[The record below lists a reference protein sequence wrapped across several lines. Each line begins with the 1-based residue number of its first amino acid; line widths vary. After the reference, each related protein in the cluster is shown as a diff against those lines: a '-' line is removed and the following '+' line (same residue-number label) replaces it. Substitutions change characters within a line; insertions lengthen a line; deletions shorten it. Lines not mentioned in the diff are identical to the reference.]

1 MRSMDKRNKLVRK
14 RIIKVFAELGKVVLS
29 TRDIEEAMKLQV
41 NSYGYKYKHTPT
53 TNQLSNILKRHAEF
67 VRTSE
72 DSVIV
77 RDVKGSSYTMA
88 TWELTEKGREF
99 I

>member
-1 MRSMDKRNKLVRK
+1 MEMKKNKLVRK
-14 RIIKVFAELGKVVLS
+14 RIIKVFAELGKSVLS
-29 TRDIEEAMKLQV
+29 TRDIEEAMKSQV
-41 NSYGYKYKHTPT
+41 NSYGERYKHTPT
-53 TNQLSNILKRHAEF
+53 INALGNILKRHAEF

-77 RDVKGSSYTMA
+77 RDIKGSSYTMA